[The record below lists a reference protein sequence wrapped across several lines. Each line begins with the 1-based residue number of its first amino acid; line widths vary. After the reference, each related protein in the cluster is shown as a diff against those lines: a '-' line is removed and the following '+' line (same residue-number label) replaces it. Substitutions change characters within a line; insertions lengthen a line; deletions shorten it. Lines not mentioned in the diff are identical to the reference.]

1 MGARARVIGRG
12 RSRAPIPRSSQL
24 ELRTRDGTALACTLH
39 EPDGKAKGDLV
50 LAHAMFARQ
59 SAFVRPGG
67 LAERFRGRGWRVLTF
82 DFRGHGQS
90 GVGAAKGGTWA
101 YDDLVR
107 EDLPAV
113 VEALRAR
120 RKRGPIVVLGHS
132 LGGHVALAAQGA
144 GRLRADAFV
153 TVGCNLWLPE
163 LATSRALRLVE
174 GATLALLLHVAAR
187 RGYFPARALRLG
199 SDDEAL
205 AYVRDLCRFGKEGWR
220 SADGH
225 DDYFANL
232 ARIDVPIY
240 AIASVGDRLNA
251 RPERV
256 RAFHAR
262 CGGTTEI
269 DVVRRSAEG
278 GPPPDH
284 AGLVTTTGAYDAFDR
299 AEAFLRRVL

>member
-1 MGARARVIGRG
+1 MTGRG
-12 RSRAPIPRSSQL
+12 RSRAKVLSSEPV
-24 ELRTRDGTALACTLH
+24 ELRTRDGTALACTLL
-39 EPDGKAKGDLV
+39 EPEGKAFGDLV
-50 LAHAMFARQ
+50 CAHAMFARQ

-67 LAERFRGRGWRVLTF
+67 LAERFRARGWRVLAF

-90 GVGAAKGGTWA
+90 GTPAAKGGSWS

-120 RKRGPIVVLGHS
+120 RKRGPVVVLGHS
-132 LGGHVALAAQGA
+132 LGGHVALAAQGE

-153 TVGCNLWLPE
+153 TVGCNLWLRE

-174 GATLALLLHVAAR
+174 ATTLELVLRVAVR

-205 AYVRDLCRFGKEGWR
+205 PYVRDLHRFSKDGWR
-220 SADGH
+220 SADGRE
-225 DDYFANL
+225 DYLANL
-232 ARIDVPIY
+232 ARIDVPVY
-240 AIASVGDRLNA
+240 AIASTGDRLNA

-256 RAFHAR
+256 RAFHAGCR
-262 CGGTTEI
+262 GTTELDI
-269 DVVRRSAEG
+269 VRRGADG
-278 GPPPDH
+278 RAPPDH
-284 AGLVTTTGAYDAFDR
+284 ARLVTSPSAYAAFDR
-299 AEAFLRRVL
+299 AEEFLRSKL

>member
-1 MGARARVIGRG
+1 MIGRG
-12 RSRAPIPRSSQL
+12 RSRAPVASSSPL
-24 ELRTRDGTALACTLH
+24 ELRTNDGTALACTLH
-39 EPDGKAKGDLV
+39 EPEGKAFGDLV
-50 LAHAMFARQ
+50 LSHAMFARQ

-67 LAERFRGRGWRVLTF
+67 LAEHFRARGWRVLTF

-90 GVGAAKGGTWA
+90 GTGAAKGGTWT

-107 EDLPAV
+107 EDLPAA

-120 RKRGPIVVLGHS
+120 RKRGPVVVLGHS

-153 TVGCNLWLPE
+153 TVGCNLWLGE

-174 GATLALLLHVAAR
+174 SASLALFLRVAER
-187 RGYFPARALRLG
+187 RGYFPARMLRLG

-205 AYVRDLCRFGKEGWR
+205 PYVRDLCRFSKEGWR
-220 SADGH
+220 SADGR

-232 ARIDVPIY
+232 RRIDVPIY

-262 CGGTTEI
+262 CGGITEV
-269 DVVRRSAEG
+269 DVVQRTADG

-284 AGLVTTTGAYDAFDR
+284 AGLVTTRGAFAAYDR

>member
-1 MGARARVIGRG
+1 MIGRG
-12 RSRAPIPRSSQL
+12 RSRAPVASSEPL
-24 ELRTRDGTALACTLH
+24 ELRTKDGTSLACTLH
-39 EPDGKAKGDLV
+39 EPEGKAFGQLI

-67 LAERFRGRGWRVLTF
+67 LAERFRARGWRVLTF

-90 GVGAAKGGTWA
+90 GTAAAKGGTWA

-120 RKRGPIVVLGHS
+120 RKRGPVVVLGHS

-144 GRLRADAFV
+144 GRLRADAIV
-153 TVGCNLWLPE
+153 TVACNLWLRE
-163 LATSRALRLVE
+163 VATSRALRLVE
-174 GATLALLLHVAAR
+174 AASLSLFQRVAMR

-205 AYVRDLCRFGKEGWR
+205 PYVRDLCRFSKEGWR
-220 SADGH
+220 SADGR

-232 ARIDVPIY
+232 PRVDVPVY
-240 AIASVGDRLNA
+240 AIASTGDHLNA

-256 RAFHAR
+256 RAFHAS
-262 CGGTTEI
+262 CGGTTEL
-269 DVVRRSAEG
+269 DVVRRSDDR

-284 AGLVTTTGAYDAFDR
+284 GGLVTTTGAYAAFDR
-299 AEAFLRRVL
+299 AEAFLRRQL

>member
-1 MGARARVIGRG
+1 VIGRG
-12 RSRAPIPRSSQL
+12 RSRAPVASSEPL
-24 ELRTRDGTALACTLH
+24 ELRTKDGTSLACTLH
-39 EPDGKAKGDLV
+39 EPEGKAFGQLI

-67 LAERFRGRGWRVLTF
+67 LAERFRARGWRVLTF

-90 GVGAAKGGTWA
+90 GTAASKGGTWS

-132 LGGHVALAAQGA
+132 LGGHVALAAQGS

-153 TVGCNLWLPE
+153 TVGCNLWLRE
-163 LATSRALRLVE
+163 LATSRALRLIE
-174 GATLALLLHVAAR
+174 AASLELFLRVAVR

-205 AYVRDLCRFGKEGWR
+205 PYVRDLHRFANQGWR
-220 SADGH
+220 SADGR
-225 DDYFANL
+225 DDYLANL
-232 ARIDVPIY
+232 GRVDVPVY
-240 AIASVGDRLNA
+240 AIASTGDRLNA

-256 RAFHAR
+256 RAFHALC
-262 CGGTTEI
+262 CGPTEV
-269 DVVRRSAEG
+269 DVVRRSDDGSAA
-278 GPPPDH
+278 PDH
-284 AGLVTTTGAYDAFDR
+284 AGLVTSTGAYAAFDR
-299 AEAFLRRVL
+299 AEAFLRREL